1 MRNIFLLSVVSAV
14 LMWSCGGAEKKS
26 NFTARE
32 NIIVQQDDGSF
43 MLKLD
48 KADCYSSV
56 DDPSANTAEWNVKIT
71 KPGRYNVWL
80 SSATLDTLDL
90 NYSNSVRITLADS
103 QLEAD
108 PAIDRIVRNSD
119 EVNYPY
125 YRADSFMGSFYF
137 PEPGEYNIQLISEK
151 VISRELREKTNQLPD
166 NTMLMSVIL
175 TPLTR

>member
-1 MRNIFLLSVVSAV
+1 MRNLLLFYVLSAV
-14 LMWSCGGAEKKS
+14 LMWSCGGVERKNNSAVQ
-26 NFTARE
+26 E
-32 NIIVQQDDGSF
+32 NVILQQEDGSF

-48 KADCYSSV
+48 KADCYSNV
-56 DDPSANTAEWNVKIT
+56 EDPSTNTAEWNVRIAR
-71 KPGRYNVWL
+71 PGRYSVWL

-108 PAIDRIVRNSD
+108 PAIDRIVRND
-119 EVNYPY
+119 EEVNFPY
-125 YRADSFMGSFYF
+125 YRADSYMGSFYF

-151 VISRELREKTNQLPD
+151 VLSKELRENTTLLPD
-166 NTMLMSVIL
+166 NTLLMSVIL